1 MIANTRKSRGMIIIF
16 LYYTTLT
23 RNEPNFIF
31 EYNAMQ
37 WTSVACTSVS
47 PAGGKRR
54 HQAPHELAV
63 LAYSSS
69 NIPASIVFIDSK
81 SLPSSVLA
89 VLNADRCVH
98 ADPLREKLSISASLS
113 SWSMRRSSSSN
124 VLMFLGNVLTLN
136 RRWRWNSCCIV
147 LSCWFLYSTNQIKSN
162 RMKILLSGT
171 RVVVLKSAFTQPLK
185 TQIYDIL

>member
-1 MIANTRKSRGMIIIF
+1 MPWTLYIAWMISTF
-16 LYYTTLT
+16 LHYTVQHLVYT
-23 RNEPNFIF
+23 N
-31 EYNAMQ
+31 
-37 WTSVACTSVS
+37 WTHFRTSAGVAPSVS

-69 NIPASIVFIDSK
+69 NIPASIAFIDSK

-147 LSCWFLYSTNQIKSN
+147 LSCWFFVQY
-162 RMKILLSGT
+162 
-171 RVVVLKSAFTQPLK
+171 
-185 TQIYDIL
+185 